1 MGTEAGVKLD
11 QGKLQLS
18 LIPHEAIIG
27 LGEVFTFGAEKY
39 TPHGWKTV
47 PDAKKRYEDAM
58 LRHYYSHKAGEE
70 NDSESGLSHLKH
82 MLTNMVFLI
91 YLEENEEYND

>member
-1 MGTEAGVKLD
+1 MSTEAGIKLD
-11 QGKLQLS
+11 QGKIQLS

-27 LGEVFTFGAEKY
+27 LGEILTFGAEKY

-58 LRHYYSHKAGEE
+58 LRHYYSHKSGEK
-70 NDSESGLSHLKH
+70 NDPESGFSHLKH
-82 MLTNMVFLI
+82 MLANITFLVW
-91 YLEENEEYND
+91 LEENEANDN